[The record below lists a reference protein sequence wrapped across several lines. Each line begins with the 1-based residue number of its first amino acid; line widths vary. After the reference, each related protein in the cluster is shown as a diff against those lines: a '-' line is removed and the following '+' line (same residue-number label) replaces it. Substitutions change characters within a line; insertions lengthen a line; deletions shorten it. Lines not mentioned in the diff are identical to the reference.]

1 MPTVYVAASATIAAW
16 AADVGL
22 SKHVYKLGLAEG
34 KAKEIAD
41 ALTEEG
47 FGGVTDWK
55 VIASREV
62 EAADEAALCDR
73 LAKREKAVDPTYYP
87 KVKGARGLF
96 RVKIGNVEN
105 SILVAR
111 ALAGEERLEVK
122 MKPADIGTYLINN
135 ALG

>member
-1 MPTVYVAASATIAAW
+1 VTTVYVAASATIAAW

-22 SKHVYKLGLAEG
+22 SKHVYKLGLADG

-41 ALTEEG
+41 ALNEDA

-55 VIASREV
+55 VIASREGDSAE
-62 EAADEAALCDR
+62 EAAMYDR
-73 LAKREKAVDPTYYP
+73 LAKREKAIDPTYYP
-87 KVKGARGLF
+87 KIKGARGLF